1 LRQKN
6 KAGKHESTKLK
17 HILFLPLVFQRGFP
31 KESPKES
38 PEESPKELSKRKS
51 KEEKERGVGK
61 TAYTKRVLPKQPIT

>member
-1 LRQKN
+1 MLFCDKRTKQEN
-6 KAGKHESTKLK
+6 TKARKHESTKLK

-31 KESPKES
+31 K
-38 PEESPKELSKRKS
+38 ESPKELSKRKS